1 MSTDDLFHLATGSLQ
16 VAAGISPIGSLVVH
30 YQHPTARRS
39 IPSLALSDREASEGS
54 VTAAAGTR
62 RWNLLLLDSHPICPP
77 MLNTKLLADGQA
89 RIGAAVM
96 AGIAPIHLAEDR
108 KQPRLLL
115 LGDTGTAVYDFK
127 AQVFFSCGTICSRM
141 LPFSENL
148 MALPIRFNT

>member
-1 MSTDDLFHLATGSLQ
+1 
-16 VAAGISPIGSLVVH
+16 
-30 YQHPTARRS
+30 
-39 IPSLALSDREASEGS
+39 
-54 VTAAAGTR
+54 
-62 RWNLLLLDSHPICPP
+62 

-148 MALPIRFNT
+148 IALPIRFNT